1 MMWGQNLLTMTGL
14 GLMAMHHYEGWMASQ
29 WIGMAPEDQD
39 AEIERL
45 EEAVAEIAK
54 VQMEKW
60 EGMEMEKGEKKEE
73 AKVKV
78 KAKAK
83 KPQKAKVKKAPKEKK
98 ARLMRVHEHLPS
110 FYLL

>member
-1 MMWGQNLLTMTGL
+1 
-14 GLMAMHHYEGWMASQ
+14 MAMHHYEGWMASQ

-60 EGMEMEKGEKKEE
+60 EGKEMEKGEKKEE
-73 AKVKV
+73 GEGEGEGEGEEGAEGEGEEG
-78 KAKAK
+78 AEGEEGEAN
-83 KPQKAKVKKAPKEKK
+83 EGD
-98 ARLMRVHEHLPS
+98 
-110 FYLL
+110 

>member
-60 EGMEMEKGEKKEE
+60 EGMEKEKGEKKEE
-73 AKVKV
+73 GEGEGEGKGEEGAEGEGEEG
-78 KAKAK
+78 AEGEEGEAN
-83 KPQKAKVKKAPKEKK
+83 EGD
-98 ARLMRVHEHLPS
+98 
-110 FYLL
+110 